1 MQHSPNKPR
10 SWAEDRRRK
19 KSNMASSTMNT
30 SKTDMEDENLLSPGF
45 QDTLQRPEWEE
56 EAGEEHYRE
65 YNDNDGPAD
74 KQCTELLD
82 ELELRKLS
90 VLRRMAKKDANRTQ
104 LRAKVWN
111 LEASPHRQ
119 SKLKTLRRNMNR
131 NKGKDSSID
140 GAGRLW
146 VEVDDGGC
154 PTGAH
159 RPDWLTKLQGYSR
172 DLDWS
177 VDNFKA
183 HPRALLMA
191 IKDKISA

>member
-1 MQHSPNKPR
+1 MQHSPNKHR
-10 SWAEDRRRK
+10 SWAEGRRRK

-30 SKTDMEDENLLSPGF
+30 STTDVEDENLLSTGF
-45 QDTLQRPEWEE
+45 QDTFQRPKWEE

-65 YNDNDGPAD
+65 YDDDDGPAD
-74 KQCTELLD
+74 EQCTELLD
-82 ELELRKLS
+82 ELELRELS
-90 VLRRMAKKDANRTQ
+90 VLRRMAKKGADSTQ
-104 LRAKVWN
+104 LRAKVRN

-154 PTGAH
+154 PTGAY
-159 RPDWLTKLQGYSR
+159 RPDWLTKLRGYSL

-177 VDNFKA
+177 VDKFKA
-183 HPRALLMA
+183 HPRALLMV
-191 IKDKISA
+191 IKDKMSA

>member
-1 MQHSPNKPR
+1 MCL
-10 SWAEDRRRK
+10 
-19 KSNMASSTMNT
+19 SS
-30 SKTDMEDENLLSPGF
+30 GF

-65 YNDNDGPAD
+65 YDDNDGPAD
-74 KQCTELLD
+74 EQCTELLD
-82 ELELRKLS
+82 ELELRELS
-90 VLRRMAKKDANRTQ
+90 VLRWMAKKGADPTQ
-104 LRAKVWN
+104 LRAKVRN
-111 LEASPHRQ
+111 LEALLHRQ
-119 SKLKTLRRNMNR
+119 SKLKTLRRNMNK
-131 NKGKDSSID
+131 NKGRDSSID

-146 VEVDDGGC
+146 VEVDDEGC

-159 RPDWLTKLQGYSR
+159 RFDWLTKLRGYSR

-191 IKDKISA
+191 IKDKMSAQFEYRGRLGDVPEEVFF

>member
-10 SWAEDRRRK
+10 SWAEDRHRK

-30 SKTDMEDENLLSPGF
+30 STTDVEDKNLLSLGF
-45 QDTLQRPEWEE
+45 QDILQRHEWEE

-65 YNDNDGPAD
+65 YDDDDGPAD

-82 ELELRKLS
+82 ELELRELS
-90 VLRRMAKKDANRTQ
+90 VLRRMAKKGANPTQ
-104 LRAKVWN
+104 LRSKVRN

-131 NKGKDSSID
+131 NKGRDSSID
-140 GAGRLW
+140 SAGRLW

-154 PTGAH
+154 PIGAH
-159 RPDWLTKLQGYSR
+159 RHDWLTKLRGYSH

-183 HPRALLMA
+183 HP
-191 IKDKISA
+191 